1 MPEQTLSDALAGLSG
16 QELARARRA
25 LLSQTGKK
33 GLGLVTRQSVAA
45 SRRAT
50 PSASTATTST
60 AAAPAPTKTT
70 ATTAAPMSESAPETI
85 AEAIA
90 ESTTEAALDIAC
102 TLVESGP
109 AAAQAVA
116 AETEIGMRDFCR
128 ERRKAMSQFGKAAL
142 PAKSSSSATSNMAGL
157 SGQALARKRRAEL
170 SSKGRGNAPAPR
182 PSGRVRPQVEV
193 PAKVETGTT
202 LSGQTVSGTQVE
214 RTIKI
219 TGSES
224 GSCRAIT
231 GTEYIGNE
239 QFETFCASKPSPAP
253 AKVGASATSRGQI
266 VSGTEVKRSISVT
279 GGESGTCKPVTGTE
293 YLGSEHFT
301 EYCEGKGLTA
311 RPEKV
316 SVGTTARKGL
326 AVTGSDAARARAVTG
341 EEAGAKKSI
350 TGSQY
355 ADAGSSRLTING
367 PSKVALTH
375 TVAGRPVSGV
385 EVGRSIKVTGDEA
398 GACRNVSGTE
408 YLSNEQFQT
417 VCHAKPESRPEK
429 VGEAA
434 SQAGQRITGNLVE
447 RTQNVTGNEPR
458 AEGRVTGSQYE
469 RGGVK
474 GAAPAKVR
482 EMRTLVGQMLTGGV
496 LTGSRFPKLSG
507 DEQGG
512 CQRVTGTEYAGTERF
527 NAACAAEPAPE
538 SSAPATKV
546 VVTHT
551 RHGLAVSGT
560 PLGMGGL
567 SSSRVTGDE
576 PGSRMP
582 ISGTPYAASEQMH
595 GAGGCQHA
603 DQDTRQAAPALPPRF
618 QPPGQPSRQPRAMA
632 MSMARRETEPRP
644 AAFSVAAP
652 AQEALGR
659 ITGTGYGGNGRI
671 TGPVN
676 MASGLV
682 SGTPEFRYRDDP
694 RQGFSMAAP
703 APAPAP
709 EALTERIT
717 GEGRDGG
724 TRITG
729 DDWAR
734 SGRVTGTEG
743 RWAQGRN
750 PTLRG
755 GEGRGLSAGAW
766 ANKGRERPE
775 APIGRVTGSSGNAGK
790 GAAITLSGGARG

>member
-1 MPEQTLSDALAGLSG
+1 MPEQTMSDALAGLSG

-25 LLSQTGKK
+25 ILSQTGKK

-45 SRRAT
+45 SRRSSQATSTDAGAAAASEAPPAT
-50 PSASTATTST
+50 PATPQAAASTLAT
-60 AAAPAPTKTT
+60 PAPESV
-70 ATTAAPMSESAPETI
+70 SEPVAET
-85 AEAIA
+85 
-90 ESTTEAALDIAC
+90 ALDIAC

-116 AETEIGMRDFCR
+116 ADSEIGMRDFCR

-142 PAKSSSSATSNMAGL
+142 PAKTSSSTASNLAGL

-182 PSGRVRPQVEV
+182 PSGRVRPQAEAPV
-193 PAKVETGTT
+193 KVETGTT

-214 RTIKI
+214 RTSRV
-219 TGSES
+219 TGNEP
-224 GSCRAIT
+224 GTCRAIT
-231 GTEYIGNE
+231 GTEYIGSE
-239 QFETFCASKPSPAP
+239 QFEAFCASRPEPAP
-253 AKVGASATSRGQI
+253 TKVGMSATSHGRW
-266 VSGTEVKRSISVT
+266 VSGTELGRTPQVT
-279 GGESGTCKPVTGTE
+279 GGEAGTCKPVTGTE
-293 YLGSEHFT
+293 YLGSENFT
-301 EYCEGKGLTA
+301 EYCEGKGLTT

-316 SVGTTARKGL
+316 GVGTTARKGL
-326 AVTGSDAARARAVTG
+326 AVTGSDAARPRAVTG

-375 TVAGRPVSGV
+375 TLAGRPVSGV

-398 GACRNVSGTE
+398 GACKSISGTE
-408 YLSNEQFQT
+408 YLSNEQFES
-417 VCHAKPESRPEK
+417 VCHSEHGRPEARPEK

-447 RTQNVTGNEPR
+447 RTRKVTGNEPR
-458 AEGRVTGSQYE
+458 AEGRISGSQYE
-469 RGGVK
+469 RGAAPGE
-474 GAAPAKVR
+474 APAKVR
-482 EMRTLVGQMLTGGV
+482 EMRTLVGRMLTGGV

-512 CQRVTGTEYAGTERF
+512 CQHVTGTEYAGTERF
-527 NAACAAEPAPE
+527 SAACAAEATPV
-538 SSAPATKV
+538 SSASASKV
-546 VVTHT
+546 LVTHT
-551 RHGLAVSGT
+551 RHGQAVSGT
-560 PLGMGGL
+560 PLGTSGQA
-567 SSSRVTGDE
+567 SNRVTGDE
-576 PGSRMP
+576 PGSRLS
-582 ISGTPYAASEQMH
+582 ISGTPYAASEQMQS
-595 GAGGCQHA
+595 ACACQHA
-603 DQDTRQAAPALPPRF
+603 DQSARQAAPALPPRF
-618 QPPGQPSRQPRAMA
+618 QPPGQPRAMA
-632 MSMARRETEPRP
+632 MTMARRESEARP
-644 AAFSVAAP
+644 AAFSVTAP
-652 AQEALGR
+652 AQEAHGR
-659 ITGTGYGGNGRI
+659 ITGTGYGGAGRI

-682 SGTPEFRYRDDP
+682 SGTPEFRYRDEP

-703 APAPAP
+703 ASAP
-709 EALTERIT
+709 EEMTERIT

-724 TRITG
+724 ARITG

-734 SGRVTGTEG
+734 SKHVTGTEG

-755 GEGRGLSAGAW
+755 GEARGLSAGAW

-775 APIGRVTGSSGNAGK
+775 APVGRVTGSSGNAGK